1 MASIRRTMVERG
13 GSENDLDTL
22 TAKELVIYNPLLK
35 KHTPTTRLAYAK
47 FKSFNLKSS
56 NSNMKSPN
64 NPFKDIAET
73 WKAKSTIKE
82 ESETTTATSTIKSGK
97 KTVSRSS
104 SLLDSISSLHGCLT
118 NEKEDYCSAFQ
129 SSETLQLTEKK
140 RTNNM
145 VEKQGFDL
153 KVTCEIDTA
162 TVDQQQNIFEPSSV
176 SDQEFLDKFSQP
188 DNPDFEKESSVTNS
202 QWAIF
207 TIFSKKNTHTLN
219 ILFLDQDF
227 LLKNIFFMYEN
238 Y

>member
-56 NSNMKSPN
+56 NSNMKNPN
-64 NPFKDIAET
+64 NPFFKDIAET

-82 ESETTTATSTIKSGK
+82 ESETTTTTSTIKSGK

-153 KVTCEIDTA
+153 KVTCEIDTVQ
-162 TVDQQQNIFEPSSV
+162 VDQQNIFEPSSV
-176 SDQEFLDKFSQP
+176 SDQEFLDKFSQQ

-207 TIFSKKNTHTLN
+207 TIF
-219 ILFLDQDF
+219 F
-227 LLKNIFFMYEN
+227 
-238 Y
+238 

>member
-56 NSNMKSPN
+56 NSNMNSK
-64 NPFKDIAET
+64 FKDIAET
-73 WKAKSTIKE
+73 WKTKSTIKE
-82 ESETTTATSTIKSGK
+82 ESETTTGTSTIKSGK

-153 KVTCEIDTA
+153 KVTCEIDTVQ
-162 TVDQQQNIFEPSSV
+162 VDQKNIFEPSSV

>member
-153 KVTCEIDTA
+153 KVTCEIDT
-162 TVDQQQNIFEPSSV
+162 VDQKNIFEPSSV
-176 SDQEFLDKFSQP
+176 SDQEFLDKFSQQ
-188 DNPDFEKESSVTNS
+188 DNPDLEKESSVTNS
-202 QWAIF
+202 QWAILH
-207 TIFSKKNTHTLN
+207 IFLKKHFVFRIYYSKTSFSCTL
-219 ILFLDQDF
+219 
-227 LLKNIFFMYEN
+227 
-238 Y
+238 

>member
-56 NSNMKSPN
+56 NSNMKSPS

-153 KVTCEIDTA
+153 KVTCEIDTVQ
-162 TVDQQQNIFEPSSV
+162 VDQQNIFEPSSV

-207 TIFSKKNTHTLN
+207 TNFSKIHMLN
-219 ILFLDQDF
+219 IL
-227 LLKNIFFMYEN
+227 LLKSGFITQKHLFHL
-238 Y
+238 

>member
-1 MASIRRTMVERG
+1 MVERG

-64 NPFKDIAET
+64 NPFKDIVDT
-73 WKAKSTIKE
+73 WKTKSTIKE
-82 ESETTTATSTIKSGK
+82 ESETTTTSTIKSGK

-140 RTNNM
+140 RTNM

-162 TVDQQQNIFEPSSV
+162 QVNQQNIFEPSSV
-176 SDQEFLDKFSQP
+176 SDQEFLDKYSQQ
-188 DNPDFEKESSVTNS
+188 DNPDFEKESSVTNL

-207 TIFSKKNTHTLN
+207 TNFSKTHVKHFVFKSGFIT
-219 ILFLDQDF
+219 Q
-227 LLKNIFFMYEN
+227 KHFFHV
-238 Y
+238 

>member
-56 NSNMKSPN
+56 NSNMKSQN
-64 NPFKDIAET
+64 NPFKDIVDT
-73 WKAKSTIKE
+73 WKTKSTIKE
-82 ESETTTATSTIKSGK
+82 ESETTTTTSTIKSGK

-140 RTNNM
+140 RTNM

-162 TVDQQQNIFEPSSV
+162 QVDQQNIFEPSSV
-176 SDQEFLDKFSQP
+176 SDQEFLDKFSQQ

-207 TIFSKKNTHTLN
+207 TKFSKNTC
-219 ILFLDQDF
+219 
-227 LLKNIFFMYEN
+227 
-238 Y
+238 